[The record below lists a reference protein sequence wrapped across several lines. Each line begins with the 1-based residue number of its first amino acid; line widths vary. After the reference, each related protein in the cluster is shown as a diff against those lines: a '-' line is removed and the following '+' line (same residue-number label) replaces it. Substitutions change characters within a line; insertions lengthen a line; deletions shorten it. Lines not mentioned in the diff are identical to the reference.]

1 LAVVFLAGVLF
12 LARVFA
18 ADFFVAGDEDFV
30 ARVFAADF
38 LVAPE
43 LLVAFFAVDLRAGV
57 LFVASVFAADFFVAG
72 DEDFLARVLAADFLV
87 APVLVVAFFVVD
99 LAGVDLVADDVLD
112 ALDVALAT
120 VEAAAL
126 GAFFAPETT
135 AFRSAP
141 ARNFGTAVFL
151 ARVRS
156 PVRGLRTMREG
167 RTIFSKAPK
176 PVIATFSPFETSR
189 VIVSR
194 TDSRACWAAFL
205 LPSKLLDRASM
216 SWLLFKGLPFRGTL
230 QSSSCPTLVETL

>member
-1 LAVVFLAGVLF
+1 MSCSAELVRRSGSGQLFLAVVFLAGLLFLAGDLVADLLVAVVLDVDFFAVDLLAGVDF
-12 LARVFA
+12 LARVF
-18 ADFFVAGDEDFV
+18 V
-30 ARVFAADF
+30 
-38 LVAPE
+38 
-43 LLVAFFAVDLRAGV
+43 
-57 LFVASVFAADFFVAG
+57 
-72 DEDFLARVLAADFLV
+72 ADFLV

-99 LAGVDLVADDVLD
+99 LAGVDFFADDVLD

-176 PVIATFSPFETSR
+176 PVIATFSPLETSR

-230 QSSSCPTLVETL
+230 RSSSCPTLVETL